1 MQIWLIFFKKGTIYE
16 LTLNLFLRQLK
27 SIWMSI
33 KVNSRR
39 IFCFCSNEMLL
50 CRI

>member
-16 LTLNLFLRQLK
+16 LTLILFETT
-27 SIWMSI
+27 I
-33 KVNSRR
+33 KVNLDVNYRQCKDK
-39 IFCFCSNEMLL
+39 FCFCSNEMLL